1 MNDPRIVECITGHWC
16 GERAAL
22 TISGACPICGSPI
35 VEETDEPVIV
45 RSDRGD
51 YDPLADTR

>member
-1 MNDPRIVECITGHWC
+1 MNDPRIVECTTGHWS
-16 GERAAL
+16 GERSAL
-22 TISGACPICGSPI
+22 TISGACPICGSP
-35 VEETDEPVIV
+35 VTDPTDEPVIV

>member
-1 MNDPRIVECITGHWC
+1 MNDPRIVECITCQWS

-22 TISGACPICGSPI
+22 TVSGTCPLCGSLVTEP
-35 VEETDEPVIV
+35 TDEPVIV